1 MANKKRMYKKG
12 SFPGMEPNKELTFGG
27 MKYEDGGE
35 YPVYKKSSDKAKS
48 FREAFAAA
56 RKAGNMTFEWD
67 GRKYGTRRADENKE
81 QHAAAMKK
89 ASGSSSEA
97 EATPTT
103 PTAGTTPPGSTRN
116 ETPART
122 TRTGGSG
129 MGANEREEA
138 LRAEIDS
145 AKPKAEAKPAP
156 KKRSYT
162 NDMLSMSEFQSAKGA
177 AESPGSAA
185 NIAKFYGAT
194 SPKDGAAKRNKR
206 DAAAVKAEAKKVA
219 SKRSSLADRRVAK
232 KEAKDSK
239 SVARANRQNDR
250 GLKRAERK
258 SEFPMKDKATKK
270 AVSAKSATKKII
282 DKVNRQAPRKDRKIE
297 RVAAKNERQN
307 KRLDR
312 KAARYDRK
320 IDPNTG
326 ISKRE
331 MNKGARKAKRAN
343 ASAAVSKRAMGDAVE
358 RDLKAKGIMQAA
370 GRYRKR

>member
-89 ASGSSSEA
+89 VSGSSSET
-97 EATPTT
+97 TPTT

-116 ETPART
+116 ETPAQT

-129 MGANEREEA
+129 TGANEREEA

-145 AKPKAEAKPAP
+145 AKPKPAQ
-156 KKRSYT
+156 KTS
-162 NDMLSMSEFQSAKGA
+162 NASAMLSSSEFQSAKEA
-177 AESPGSAA
+177 AKSPNSAA
-185 NIAKFYGAT
+185 TVAKFFGAK
-194 SPKDGAAKRNKR
+194 SPEDGAAKRNKR
-206 DAAAVKAEAKKVA
+206 DAASVKAESKKVA
-219 SKRSSLADRRVAK
+219 SSKRSSLADRRVAK
-232 KEAKDSK
+232 KEAKASK
-239 SVARANRQNDR
+239 KVVSV
-250 GLKRAERK
+250 
-258 SEFPMKDKATKK
+258 
-270 AVSAKSATKKII
+270 KSAAQKIT

-297 RVAAKNERQN
+297 RAAAKNER
-307 KRLDR
+307 RLDR
-312 KAARYDRK
+312 TAARYDRK

-331 MNKGARKAKRAN
+331 MNKGARKAKRADVKAASKN
-343 ASAAVSKRAMGDAVE
+343 ASAAAAASERAMGDAVE
-358 RDLKAKGIMQAA
+358 RDLKSKGIMRMF
-370 GRYRKR
+370 GGYRKK